1 MNKKKID
8 SLLET
13 GVLVKD
19 FTSTISLTS
28 YVKEDGSVWEKK
40 RFSLLYRLQKIEDMI
55 NKAVVICLGSIV
67 GFSVLVAFIIILH
80 NIFGKFVVDTSLLTL
95 IGVCIGIIVYTSYC
109 VSFLVLLNIK
119 FYKSKRLQKYNCIL
133 H

>member
-1 MNKKKID
+1 MNKKRID
-8 SLLET
+8 SLLEK

-19 FTSTISLTS
+19 FSSTISLTS

-40 RFSLLYRLQKIEDMI
+40 RFSLLYRLQKLENMV
-55 NKAVVICLGSIV
+55 NKAVVICIGSIV

-80 NIFGKFVVDTSLLTL
+80 NIFGKFVADTSLLTL
-95 IGVCIGIIVYTSYC
+95 IGMFVGIIVYMSYC
-109 VSFLVLLNIK
+109 VSFLVLLDIK
-119 FYKSKRLQKYNCIL
+119 FYKNKRLQKYNCIL